1 MKSIQGTFGKVAASV
16 VMAGLLAASP
26 LPAIAEEATGVDSQA
41 SIISFIPPIAVVDE
55 PVTLEPVTTQPISS
69 ITPIRATVDYPD
81 VYEGEWYVEG
91 IHFCKIRGIM
101 TGYDNGN
108 FGVGDPLTR
117 SQFITIIWR
126 IAVPDDAGSYVS
138 SSSINTTTLIDAVS
152 GQYYTGAVNW
162 GVSHGVVSGYDIN
175 GVSSLGA
182 ENPITT
188 EELAVMLARYSGNT
202 SGADESVLD
211 DFSDGDAVSSWARSS
226 VAWACETGL
235 IQGYGMPDGSR
246 EIRPQE
252 QITRE
257 RAATIIKR
265 AFDLGIL
272 S

>member
-1 MKSIQGTFGKVAASV
+1 MKSIQGAFGKVAASV
-16 VMAGLLAASP
+16 VMAGLLAATP
-26 LPAIAEEATGVDSQA
+26 LAAVAEEAAGTESQS
-41 SIISFIPPIAVVDE
+41 SIISFIPPIVVVDQ
-55 PVTLEPVTTQPISS
+55 PVHLEPITTQPITDVST
-69 ITPIRATVDYPD
+69 INTVDYPD
-81 VYEGEWYVEG
+81 VIEGEWYVEG

-101 TGYDNGN
+101 TGYSNGN

-126 IAVPDDAGSYVS
+126 IAVPDDASSYIAS
-138 SSSINTTTLIDAVS
+138 SSTNTTALIDAVS

-162 GVSHGVVSGYDIN
+162 AVSNGVVSGYDVN
-175 GVSSLGA
+175 GVSTLGA

-211 DFSDGDAVSSWARSS
+211 GFSDGDTVSGWARSS

-235 IQGYGMPDGSR
+235 IQGYGMPNGSR
-246 EIRPQE
+246 EIRPHE